1 MNVTSCLSARERIT
15 TLVDSNSFVEIGAMI
30 TKRSSDFNLLENEIP
45 GDGVITGYGLIN
57 SNPVYIYCQDGTAMG
72 GTIGEMHAKKIA
84 HIYDIALKVG
94 APVIGI
100 IDSAGFRLQEATDAL
115 HGFGEI
121 YQKKVFASGVIP
133 QISIILGTCG
143 GGLAV
148 LTALSDF
155 TFMAQDKGSLF
166 VNSPNALHH
175 NDTSKL
181 NTTTANYNSENG
193 KIDFVIEDEKTVF
206 EKVRELITIIPASN
220 DDKSSLEDTED
231 DLNRLIPSFADNVN
245 DIAKAMKEISDY
257 NCFFEVKES
266 YEKEMVTGFIRLN
279 GMTIGAIGNR
289 LEVEDLEGN
298 ITKFEDTLT
307 TKGCLKAAKFVQFCD
322 AFNIPILTFTNVSG
336 YRATTNEEL
345 TLPEAVAKLTYGFTN
360 ATVPKVNVIVGNA
373 FGSAYIAMNSKHI
386 GADMVFALEGTSI
399 GMMDSKSATKI
410 IYGKEP
416 ISIDEKEKE
425 YDTLNN
431 SAISAA
437 KKGYVDA
444 IIEGASTRK
453 HLIYAFDMLY
463 TKRESRPGK
472 KHGTI

>member
-1 MNVTSCLSARERIT
+1 MNVTSCLSARERIA

-30 TKRSSDFNLLENEIP
+30 TKRSTDSNLLDDEIP

-133 QISIILGTCG
+133 QISVILGTCG

-155 TFMAQDKGSLF
+155 TFMARDKGSLF
-166 VNSPNALHH
+166 VNSPNALLH

-181 NTTTANYNSENG
+181 NTSTAIYNSEHG
-193 KIDFVIEDEKTVF
+193 KIDFVLEDEKTVF
-206 EKVRELITIIPASN
+206 EKVRELITIMPASN
-220 DDKSSLEDTED
+220 DDKPVLEETED
-231 DLNRLIPSFADNVN
+231 DLNRLVPSFSDNVN
-245 DIAKAMKEISDY
+245 DIARAMKEISDY
-257 NCFFEVKES
+257 NYFLEVKES
-266 YEKEMVTGFIRLN
+266 YVKEMVTGFIRLN

-289 LEVEDLEGN
+289 LEENSEGKL
-298 ITKFEDTLT
+298 TKYEDTLT
-307 TKGCLKAAKFVQFCD
+307 TNGCIKAAEFVKFCD

-336 YRATTNEEL
+336 YRATTNEEI
-345 TLPEAVAKLTYGFTN
+345 TLPEAVAKLTFGFTN
-360 ATVPKVNVIVGNA
+360 ATVPKVNVIVGKA

-386 GADMVFALEGTSI
+386 GADMVFAVDGTSI
-399 GMMDSKSATKI
+399 GMMDSISAAKI
-410 IYGKEP
+410 MYGKDP
-416 ISIDEKEKE
+416 NSIDDKEKE
-425 YDTLNN
+425 YNTLQN
-431 SAISAA
+431 SALSAA

-453 HLIYAFDMLY
+453 HLIYAFDMLF